1 MSSPDRRPKRTCP
14 RPLRARQ
21 VRPLCE
27 TGDSGDRQLAKPA
40 AGGTMPTND
49 KSDNKSG
56 IMAEDI
62 KTMVMSLMRED
73 SFTDRLLNLV
83 TETVAQ
89 AKILTDKVGKGVM

>member
-1 MSSPDRRPKRTCP
+1 
-14 RPLRARQ
+14 
-21 VRPLCE
+21 
-27 TGDSGDRQLAKPA
+27 
-40 AGGTMPTND
+40 MPTND

-83 TETVAQ
+83 TETVNDEMLYCQ
-89 AKILTDKVGKGVM
+89 GDVSI